1 MGLSGQ
7 FRGQSGHARA
17 SAEQKNIC
25 RFLVSGAA
33 AAEVNVD
40 KSGQFSQGARR
51 RCFGYFL
58 DFWGHFSDFSEISS
72 LWYLQIHLK
81 QKFY

>member
-25 RFLVSGAA
+25 RFLVSRTASAGTK
-33 AAEVNVD
+33 VD
-40 KSGQFSQGARR
+40 KSGQFSQGARGR
-51 RCFGYFL
+51 VFDHFLIFGDIFN
-58 DFWGHFSDFSEISS
+58 DFNEISS
-72 LWYLQIHLK
+72 L
-81 QKFY
+81 